1 MARGS
6 PWRGRA
12 VPRVTT
18 RPSCSQ
24 LVSTMT
30 SVVCPATKLGPR
42 PIVRGAKPRC
52 TSGRWRFRI
61 RVSISTSGA
70 ISPRTAVKSPTT
82 TGTAILRA
90 KIAGTTSSSSL
101 DVAESA
107 DQHAQRH
114 EPTSARIVSF
124 RSSPWWPVVALALFC
139 PWTEHQEARC
149 EEQQSDEHDAPT
161 PHGQSDDSRVEGWL
175 IGDPWRLRAAGRAHL
190 GVARDQFRAESAG
203 DGLRHSFGH
212 AATPS
217 ILCLVIG
224 LPLRLG
230 EGVDRFLV
238 AALRAT
244 TMSRTH
250 RATAAGVRR

>member
-1 MARGS
+1 MAFS
-6 PWRGRA
+6 A
-12 VPRVTT
+12 PRVDQHVG
-18 RPSCSQ
+18 RDQPEDGGE
-24 LVSTMT
+24 T
-30 SVVCPATKLGPR
+30 S
-42 PIVRGAKPRC
+42 
-52 TSGRWRFRI
+52 
-61 RVSISTSGA
+61 
-70 ISPRTAVKSPTT
+70 TT
-82 TGTAILRA
+82 TGTAIFWA

-124 RSSPWWPVVALALFC
+124 GSSPWVVALALFC
-139 PWTEHQEARC
+139 PWAEHHEARC

-203 DGLRHSFGH
+203 DGLRHFFGH

-217 ILCLVIG
+217 ILCVVIG

-250 RATAAGVRR
+250 RATAAGGRR